1 MQRLSFLPSRT
12 LASTLSFRLVTEQP
26 LQRRTFS
33 LFRSNAVKFD
43 GATAKTKNP
52 RDTLSFFNNLKSSS
66 RTYMQNAPLVQQGQP
81 ITWQR
86 MALTAAGVAG
96 AVVVIDGFLN
106 RETRD
111 GLSTGEQALLHDTF
125 KYTGGGLVL
134 TALAARSMFKSGL
147 AFRIMT
153 ANPWLVLGV
162 SLVGSI
168 GTMMGTFYTPP
179 EKTVQ
184 KHLLW
189 LGFNA
194 CQAATLS
201 PLFLFSPAILSR
213 AALYTV
219 GIVGSL
225 SYVGATAKN
234 DTFLNLGGPLLAGV
248 TVVAL
253 ASLAPM
259 ALPLGVRSLAVTE
272 ALSLYGGLAVF
283 GGFVLY
289 DTQKILHHARLSE
302 QGLMKADAINESI
315 GLELDMI
322 NIFIRLVQ
330 ILAMQGNN
338 RK

>member
-1 MQRLSFLPSRT
+1 MQFASRISLSPISLRISAAQPAQRRAFSAFHSNLFRQNLQSPYNVLKSRT
-12 LASTLSFRLVTEQP
+12 RM
-26 LQRRTFS
+26 
-33 LFRSNAVKFD
+33 
-43 GATAKTKNP
+43 
-52 RDTLSFFNNLKSSS
+52 
-66 RTYMQNAPLVQQGQP
+66 YMQNAPVLPRSRP
-81 ITWQR
+81 ISWQR
-86 MALTAAGVAG
+86 MAMTAAGVAG

-111 GLSTGEQALLHDTF
+111 GLSTAEQAYLHDTF

-134 TALAARSMFKSGL
+134 TAIAARSMFKSGL
-147 AFRIMT
+147 AFKIMT
-153 ANPWLVLGV
+153 SNPWLVLGV

-168 GTMMGTFYTPP
+168 GTMMGAYYTPP
-179 EKTVQ
+179 ETTVQ
-184 KHLLW
+184 KHLFW

-225 SYVGATAKN
+225 SYVGATARN
-234 DTFLNLGGPLLAGV
+234 DKFLNIGGPLLAGV

-272 ALSLYGGLAVF
+272 AISLYGGLAVF
-283 GGFVLY
+283 SGFVLY
-289 DTQKILHHARLSE
+289 DTQKILHHARLAE
-302 QGLMKADAINESI
+302 QGLIKPDALKESI

-322 NIFIRLVQ
+322 NIFVRLVQ
-330 ILAMQGNN
+330 ILAMGGNSK

>member
-1 MQRLSFLPSRT
+1 
-12 LASTLSFRLVTEQP
+12 
-26 LQRRTFS
+26 
-33 LFRSNAVKFD
+33 
-43 GATAKTKNP
+43 
-52 RDTLSFFNNLKSSS
+52 
-66 RTYMQNAPLVQQGQP
+66 MQNAPLVQQSQP
-81 ITWQR
+81 ITWR
-86 MALTAAGVAG
+86 RLVITAAGVAG

-111 GLSTGEQALLHDTF
+111 GLSTTEQAYLHDTF

-134 TALAARSMFKSGL
+134 TALAARSMFKSGV
-147 AFRIMT
+147 AFRIMA

-184 KHLLW
+184 KHLFW

-225 SYVGATAKN
+225 SYVGATARN
-234 DTFLNLGGPLLAGV
+234 DKFLNLGGPLLAGV

-289 DTQKILHHARLSE
+289 DTQKILHHARLAQ
-302 QGLMKADAINESI
+302 QGLMKPDPMNEAI

-330 ILAMQGNN
+330 ILAMQNN